1 IQLNKENK
9 IQKVFKI
16 TYLLK
21 IIKQSLLRWNADEV
35 ALSKKLAH
43 NQCFVYK
50 MVDTRIDP
58 RGEFDADIN
67 IKNGYHNIFLEFLH
81 CLCIEL
87 KNKTKNNEFSG
98 VIFQPRMI
106 LVSMESESIKKK
118 LNDDGL
124 FDDQTN
130 LDLSTDDY
138 VLLSDYEQSKQDKS
152 RL

>member
-1 IQLNKENK
+1 
-9 IQKVFKI
+9 
-16 TYLLK
+16 
-21 IIKQSLLRWNADEV
+21 
-35 ALSKKLAH
+35 
-43 NQCFVYK
+43 
-50 MVDTRIDP
+50 
-58 RGEFDADIN
+58 
-67 IKNGYHNIFLEFLH
+67 
-81 CLCIEL
+81 
-87 KNKTKNNEFSG
+87 
-98 VIFQPRMI
+98 MI